1 MGRRR
6 RRLERK
12 RLEKKRQMKRQMM
25 KMIRE
30 RKEVKKMVEKK
41 AKKVKMTKI
50 RLLSNVVLVERKIGL
65 ISIFVGSV
73 ELVWRE
79 EKRRVVVFLVL
90 GLGLIQSCTLIM
102 GLDLMIVTILIWTS
116 RGTNGPIGDREP
128 DRWQKGNHSQG
139 MNWKSMIFISQECFS
154 ILTLFSKAR
163 IITMIPLSLVF
174 VITWPLKLCVGWK
187 QSSNLTVSPQPIFE
201 FIRIKLL
208 LIGQKVPFKSRRGF
222 ELKAWTQSTVFRDEF
237 LIEKIL
243 LFKGISKYEEETNN
257 RSFLFHILKPPCF
270 LQKTWLQKKKKGNHS
285 SPTFWNLFWF
295 FWRSKANSSFKPQ
308 KEQTFWKN
316 HFLTK
321 NNQTLS
327 ICQFG
332 QGFRWRRCGL
342 LY

>member
-1 MGRRR
+1 
-6 RRLERK
+6 
-12 RLEKKRQMKRQMM
+12 M

-65 ISIFVGSV
+65 ILIFVGSV

-116 RGTNGPIGDREP
+116 RGTNGPIGDQEP
-128 DRWQKGNHSQG
+128 DQWQKGNHSQG
-139 MNWKSMIFISQECFS
+139 MNWKSMIFISWECFS

-201 FIRIKLL
+201 FIWIKLL
-208 LIGQKVPFKSRRGF
+208 LIGQKVPFKSHCGF
-222 ELKAWTQSTVFRDEF
+222 ELKAWTQSTGTERKVE
-237 LIEKIL
+237 
-243 LFKGISKYEEETNN
+243 
-257 RSFLFHILKPPCF
+257 RSVWEWVLRCF
-270 LQKTWLQKKKKGNHS
+270 LKKKKICYSFHFMIIKWRNHI
-285 SPTFWNLFWF
+285 LFGSINKTGSF
-295 FWRSKANSSFKPQ
+295 FPFHNIIIFNFNTQP
-308 KEQTFWKN
+308 
-316 HFLTK
+316 FLS
-321 NNQTLS
+321 NQTIQS
-327 ICQFG
+327 SKE
-332 QGFRWRRCGL
+332 
-342 LY
+342 